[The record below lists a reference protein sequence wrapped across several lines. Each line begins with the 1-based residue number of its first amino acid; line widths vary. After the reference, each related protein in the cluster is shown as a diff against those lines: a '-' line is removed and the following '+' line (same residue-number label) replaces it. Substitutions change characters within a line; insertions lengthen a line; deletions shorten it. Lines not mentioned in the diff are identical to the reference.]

1 MPKIKGLSHVVL
13 YTKDLDKMVAFYRDV
28 LGLVKYREHAGRMV
42 FLTADP
48 DAEDHELALV
58 KGREGEAKII
68 AHIAWRVE
76 TPADVKA
83 YYERF
88 KAQGVPIDHCVSHA
102 YEEMG
107 ETRCRAISSIPKA
120 TVSKSTPWSPSVTP
134 SASTARSTWTKLLMR
149 SSPRQAGLRQ
159 PPATDGTATS
169 ELNNPRLEG
178 EGFQFSSARSRQEI
192 FPLHHVFVGLG

>member
-1 MPKIKGLSHVVL
+1 MPKVKGLSHVVL
-13 YTKDLDKMVAFYRDV
+13 YVKDLDKMVAFYRDV

-48 DAEDHELALV
+48 EVEDHELALV
-58 KGREGEAKII
+58 KGREGDAKII

-107 ETRCRAISSIPKA
+107 N
-120 TVSKSTPWSPSVTP
+120 TVSCYFLDPE
-134 SASTARSTWTKLLMR
+134 
-149 SSPRQAGLRQ
+149 G
-159 PPATDGTATS
+159 
-169 ELNNPRLEG
+169 NRLEVYALVA
-178 EGFQFSSARSRQEI
+178 ERDAQRINRPLDLDQNLDEI
-192 FPLHHVFVGLG
+192 VAQASGLAPTAGH